1 MSPIRPE
8 KVSPIR
14 PVAHRDKHRR
24 LLSVIKVYIE
34 EVSLK
39 RPETAAPIQHRDR
52 LVKIALLLASLAV
65 SLGLAE
71 LVLRAI
77 NYAPAEYA
85 YFRENPNGT
94 ASYRLRPNLDV
105 VASFGQMKIVVKTNS
120 HGMRWREVP
129 VNKPPMGSRIA
140 FVGDSFTF
148 GQWADRVEQSLVAVF
163 EDQMA
168 PNGVE
173 ALNFGVPGYGLADI
187 ELLIREQVLKF
198 QPESIVLMFYNGNDF
213 LDTYLGLNRY
223 SVTENG
229 SLRTNNQVL
238 ESKIPEPFRPAGR
251 NLQKFLIDH
260 SYLARLLKT
269 GINSLNPADQSAP
282 RKTKTMN
289 RSYTSNLFWSQTDYP
304 EFAIAAKHT
313 ALEAL
318 ERITIL
324 CRQNDVEFRIVSIP
338 SMEQVNFPTD
348 LGSEYRRDLPQR
360 YLSEFAASH
369 SVPFLD
375 LLPGLALVRDSGRE
389 IYYPA
394 DGHFNNEG
402 HRVVGGLLS
411 AFFTQQ
417 PGRVLR
423 TVR

>member
-1 MSPIRPE
+1 M
-8 KVSPIR
+8 V
-14 PVAHRDKHRR
+14 
-24 LLSVIKVYIE
+24 
-34 EVSLK
+34 
-39 RPETAAPIQHRDR
+39 
-52 LVKIALLLASLAV
+52 SLAV

-105 VASFGQMKIVVKTNS
+105 VASFGRKRIAIKTNS
-120 HGMRWREVP
+120 HGMRWREVS
-129 VNKPPMGSRIA
+129 VNKSPMSTRVA

-168 PNGVE
+168 PGGVE
-173 ALNFGVPGYGLADI
+173 ALNFGVPGYGLADT
-187 ELLIREQVLKF
+187 ELLIREQVLNF
-198 QPESIVLMFYNGNDF
+198 RPETIVLMFYNGNDF
-213 LDTYLGLNRY
+213 LDTYLGLERY
-223 SVTENG
+223 SVAENG
-229 SLRTNNQVL
+229 SLQTNNQVL
-238 ESKIPEPFRPAGR
+238 ENKIPEAFRPAGR
-251 NLQKFLIDH
+251 NLQKVLTDY
-260 SYLARLLKT
+260 SYLARLLKV
-269 GINSLNPADQSAP
+269 GINSLNRADQSTP
-282 RKTKTMN
+282 RSTKTLN

-304 EFAIAAKHT
+304 EFAVT
-313 ALEAL
+313 ARQTTLEAL
-318 ERITIL
+318 ERITKL

-348 LGSEYRRDLPQR
+348 LGKEFQRDLPQR

-369 SVPFLD
+369 SVPYLD
-375 LLPGLALVRDSGRE
+375 LLPGLASVRDSGRE
-389 IYYPA
+389 MYYPA

-417 PGRVLR
+417 PGRVIR
-423 TVR
+423 TTR